1 MNYVMVTGAMG
12 AGKSTL
18 IRSLPERGV
27 FTPPPDMPE
36 MFLDNACSCQGLQFY
51 EIDEPTALG
60 ERWID
65 WLGAANA
72 FLLVADADAGPTAVE
87 FLLARLISVSS
98 ETPCLLIVN
107 RWSGGRRNVWQL
119 PRVVAVELLSSGTV
133 LDEERA
139 LTQPEEVERILTRL
153 QLLLEAA

>member
-27 FTPPPDMPE
+27 FTPPPDVPE
-36 MFLDNACSCQGLQFY
+36 MFLDNACSCQGQQFY

-60 ERWID
+60 GRWID

-119 PRVVAVELLSSGTV
+119 PRVVAVELLSPGTV